1 MAAAQTTSQRSLRTS
16 SRTVPGSDQP
26 DRDGAQSIRRAM
38 AVLRILAT
46 ARSAGQGVTEIARQ
60 AGLTQP
66 TTHRILR
73 VLMGEGIV
81 EQHPR
86 TRRYALGSEIPLMAL
101 ARPAASPLLSTALPE
116 LAAVVDS
123 FGDTGFITVRSG
135 LDTVCLAR
143 RVGRYPI
150 QVLALDVGDRRPLG
164 VSSAGFA
171 MLARLSPGESRS
183 ILAQNAGRLSPYGI
197 SPDEAAVAVAQVRSR
212 GFALRERG
220 LVPGTRAVSVTF
232 EVAQRDGTRTLAALT
247 IAAIARRLAS
257 QRITEIA
264 AQLSAAAARL
274 SEATSR

>member
-1 MAAAQTTSQRSLRTS
+1 MRASG
-16 SRTVPGSDQP
+16 SRA

-46 ARSAGQGVTEIARQ
+46 ARTAGFGLTDIAQQ

-73 VLMGEGIV
+73 VLVGEGIV
-81 EQHPR
+81 EQNGR
-86 TRRYALGSEIPLMAL
+86 TRRYALGGEIPLMAL
-101 ARPAASPLLSTALPE
+101 ARPTASPVLPKALPE
-116 LAAVVDS
+116 LSAAVEA
-123 FGDTGFITVRSG
+123 FGDTGFLTLRSG

-171 MLARLSPGESRS
+171 MLARLPAGEARS
-183 ILAQNAGRLSPYGI
+183 IIAQNAGRLAPFGI
-197 SPDEAAVAVAQVRSR
+197 STDEAIETMAQARAR
-212 GFALRERG
+212 GYALRERG

-232 EVAQRDGTRTLAALT
+232 EMPQRNGPPALAALT
-247 IAAIARRLAS
+247 IAAIARRL
-257 QRITEIA
+257 T
-264 AQLSAAAARL
+264 AARVREVTAHMQAACARIVA
-274 SEATSR
+274 SG